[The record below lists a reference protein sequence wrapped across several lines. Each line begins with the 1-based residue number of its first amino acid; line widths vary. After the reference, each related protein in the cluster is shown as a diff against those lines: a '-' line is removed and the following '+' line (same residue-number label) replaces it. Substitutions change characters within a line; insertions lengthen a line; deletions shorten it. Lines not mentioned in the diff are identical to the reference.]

1 MIFVLKT
8 LNNISAYSKL
18 NKNIILIN
26 VTFQFLL
33 RRDYCLEIMIELLIL
48 QTDFCGFQQYDEFS
62 LYLRSRQH
70 FFFKLPAGRLHVR
83 QGQ

>member
-1 MIFVLKT
+1 MYFPNLKDGIRLKT
-8 LNNISAYSKL
+8 L

-33 RRDYCLEIMIELLIL
+33 IRDYCLEIMIELLLVIL

-62 LYLRSRQH
+62 L
-70 FFFKLPAGRLHVR
+70 
-83 QGQ
+83 

>member
-62 LYLRSRQH
+62 L
-70 FFFKLPAGRLHVR
+70 
-83 QGQ
+83 

>member
-1 MIFVLKT
+1 MYFLNLKDDIR
-8 LNNISAYSKL
+8 LKRL

-33 RRDYCLEIMIELLIL
+33 IRDYCLEIMIELLIL

-62 LYLRSRQH
+62 L
-70 FFFKLPAGRLHVR
+70 
-83 QGQ
+83 

>member
-1 MIFVLKT
+1 MYFLNFKDDIRLKR
-8 LNNISAYSKL
+8 L

-33 RRDYCLEIMIELLIL
+33 IRDYCLEIMIELLIL

-62 LYLRSRQH
+62 L
-70 FFFKLPAGRLHVR
+70 
-83 QGQ
+83 

>member
-1 MIFVLKT
+1 MSFKVNENEFFFLITVVQYLFYMYFPNLKDDIRLKT
-8 LNNISAYSKL
+8 L

-33 RRDYCLEIMIELLIL
+33 IRDYCLEIMIELLLVIL

-62 LYLRSRQH
+62 L
-70 FFFKLPAGRLHVR
+70 
-83 QGQ
+83 

>member
-8 LNNISAYSKL
+8 L

-33 RRDYCLEIMIELLIL
+33 IRDYCLEIMIELLLVIL

-62 LYLRSRQH
+62 L
-70 FFFKLPAGRLHVR
+70 
-83 QGQ
+83 

>member
-1 MIFVLKT
+1 MYFPNLKDDIRLKT
-8 LNNISAYSKL
+8 L

-33 RRDYCLEIMIELLIL
+33 IRDYCLEIMIDLLLVIL

-62 LYLRSRQH
+62 L
-70 FFFKLPAGRLHVR
+70 
-83 QGQ
+83 

>member
-1 MIFVLKT
+1 MYFPNLKDDIRLKT
-8 LNNISAYSKL
+8 L

-33 RRDYCLEIMIELLIL
+33 IRDFSLEIMIELLLVIL

-62 LYLRSRQH
+62 L
-70 FFFKLPAGRLHVR
+70 
-83 QGQ
+83 

>member
-1 MIFVLKT
+1 MYFLNLKDDIR
-8 LNNISAYSKL
+8 LKRL

-33 RRDYCLEIMIELLIL
+33 IRDFSLEIMIELLLVIL

-62 LYLRSRQH
+62 L
-70 FFFKLPAGRLHVR
+70 
-83 QGQ
+83 

>member
-1 MIFVLKT
+1 MYFPNLKDDIRLKT
-8 LNNISAYSKL
+8 L

-33 RRDYCLEIMIELLIL
+33 IRDYCLEIMIELLLVIL

-62 LYLRSRQH
+62 L
-70 FFFKLPAGRLHVR
+70 
-83 QGQ
+83 

>member
-1 MIFVLKT
+1 MYFLNLKDDIR
-8 LNNISAYSKL
+8 LKRL

-33 RRDYCLEIMIELLIL
+33 IRDYSLEIMIEVLIL

-62 LYLRSRQH
+62 L
-70 FFFKLPAGRLHVR
+70 
-83 QGQ
+83 

>member
-1 MIFVLKT
+1 MYFPNLKDDIRLKT
-8 LNNISAYSKL
+8 L

-33 RRDYCLEIMIELLIL
+33 IRDYCLEIMIELLIL

-62 LYLRSRQH
+62 L
-70 FFFKLPAGRLHVR
+70 
-83 QGQ
+83 

>member
-1 MIFVLKT
+1 MYFPNLKDDIRLKT
-8 LNNISAYSKL
+8 L

-33 RRDYCLEIMIELLIL
+33 IRDYSLEIMIEVLIL

-62 LYLRSRQH
+62 L
-70 FFFKLPAGRLHVR
+70 
-83 QGQ
+83 